1 VFRVRAARLLTACS
15 ALALLASGVSGAAGL
30 GCGSSAATTILVPIT
45 GVTVRAESI
54 TGGLGCGRG
63 STQIFKYAVVVF
75 GPNPMAIGALGSFD
89 TPLASN
95 VFDCFSDGLFVNLPA
110 TAGSTDYKLSV
121 YAYSAQAYEA
131 ATDAKIRAALAG
143 TDAATLAA
151 TSPTFTTTCSA
162 TEIPDVQ
169 SLAACQPLVA
179 GAGGVGAPVMPA
191 TVTLSAA
198 SFAAGDGGT
207 ATCDI
212 HYATVRYRAKPSQG
226 DAGAITDVAC
236 GQVPATGIAITPV
249 VAPTTYTIEVALLR
263 ADGNAFGQTTCS
275 ADTSPGLIS
284 SAVCRP
290 LP

>member
-1 VFRVRAARLLTACS
+1 MSRVRAASVLTACS
-15 ALALLASGVSGAAGL
+15 ALALLASGAAGAAGL
-30 GCGSSAATTILVPIT
+30 ACGSSSATAILVPIT

-54 TGGLGCGRG
+54 TTGLGCGRG
-63 STQIFKYAVVVF
+63 SSQIFKYAVVVY
-75 GPNPMAIGALGSFD
+75 GPNPMALGTFD

-95 VFDCFSDGLFVNLPA
+95 VYDCFSDGLFANLPA
-110 TAGSTDYKLSV
+110 TAGSTDYALSV
-121 YAYSAQAYEA
+121 YAYNAQAYEA

-143 TDAATLAA
+143 ASSTTLAA

-169 SLAACQPLVA
+169 ALAVCQPLVA
-179 GAGGVGAPVMPA
+179 GAGGVGGPVTPA
-191 TVTLSAA
+191 TVNLGAA
-198 SFAAGDGGT
+198 SFATGDGGT

-226 DAGAITDVAC
+226 TAGAVTDVAC
-236 GQVPATGIAITPV
+236 GQVPSTGIAISPV
-249 VAPTTYTIEVALLR
+249 VAPATYGIEVALLR
-263 ADGNAFGQTTCS
+263 TDGSVFGQTTCS

-290 LP
+290 IP